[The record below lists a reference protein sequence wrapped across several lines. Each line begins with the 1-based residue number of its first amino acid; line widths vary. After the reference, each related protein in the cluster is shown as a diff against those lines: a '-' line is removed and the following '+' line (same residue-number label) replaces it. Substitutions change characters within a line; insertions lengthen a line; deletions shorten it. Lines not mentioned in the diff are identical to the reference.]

1 MYDKKTVRLL
11 VVDEQISFFDL
22 LNEQA
27 EVADVGADF
36 SCAYTTSG
44 LEALELIKSWAPS
57 VVLLNAH
64 LSEGFTPDLIE
75 RCCERHIQVIVTSDM
90 VSASIEKSAKD
101 WGADAFLVKSEDPDD
116 LEHLIAEISARAPII
131 TAQH

>member
-1 MYDKKTVRLL
+1 MSAKKRVRLL

-27 EVADVGADF
+27 ELSEAGADF
-36 SCAYTTSG
+36 ACAYTTSG
-44 LEALELIKSWAPS
+44 QEAFGLIKSWSPS

-64 LSEGFTPDLIE
+64 IPDASTYELIE
-75 RCCERHIQVIVTSDM
+75 RCNERQIQVIVTSDIAS
-90 VSASIEKSAKD
+90 SAIEKSAKD

-116 LEHLIAEISARAPII
+116 LEHLIAEISCRAPII
-131 TAQH
+131 SAHH